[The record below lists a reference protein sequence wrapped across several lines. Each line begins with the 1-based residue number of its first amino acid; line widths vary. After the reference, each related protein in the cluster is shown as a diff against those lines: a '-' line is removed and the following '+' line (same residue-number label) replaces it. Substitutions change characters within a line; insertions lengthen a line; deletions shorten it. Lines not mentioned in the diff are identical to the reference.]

1 MEISAST
8 LLPSTSLFAASTP
21 KGGATQTGHE
31 LTPEEQKKVTELKKR
46 DAEVR
51 RHEQAHKAA
60 AGQFATSGPKF
71 EFETGP
77 DGRQY
82 AVGGEVSIDTSAV
95 PNDPEATIRKAQAI
109 KRAALAPK
117 DPSSQDRRVA
127 SEASRMEAK
136 ARQELA
142 KQNQEE
148 TRLYNRDG
156 GEEKNAI
163 VPNVVDVVA

>member
-1 MEISAST
+1 MQVSASAT
-8 LLPSTSLFAASTP
+8 SPSVNLYAASAAEKSKP
-21 KGGATQTGHE
+21 QTDDD
-31 LTPEEQKKVTELKKR
+31 LTAEEQKKVKELKKR

-60 AGQFATSGPKF
+60 AGQYAKGGPKF

-82 AVGGEVSIDTSAV
+82 AVGGEVSIDTSEVA
-95 PNDPEATIRKAQAI
+95 NDPEATIRKAEAI

-127 SEASRMEAK
+127 AEASRMEAK

-142 KQNQEE
+142 EGKREE
-148 TRLYNRDG
+148 VRFYNEEG
-156 GEEKNAI
+156 GQEKNPA
-163 VPNVVDVVA
+163 VSNVVNVFA